1 MNKKVFILMSVGI
14 VFAIIGIIFGSITIY
29 RFCLLQSLYGRIHEN
44 VLKGNYYLKTTVISD
59 DSNSSTEAYYR
70 DGVGKLVAENGVYT
84 WADGEYAY
92 LIDEENK
99 EAYIL
104 NIENENLGL
113 VSYDM
118 FAVLV
123 PGYNKSFFE
132 RLIIAGNIK
141 NTLKQTKDDGKKCY
155 IIKVNDNN
163 VTRTIWLNEKA
174 TPYKGEVVFNNGK
187 IFKYE
192 YNSLIKSVEEEMKE
206 HQKKLKKLNYDEN
219 KEKEINKE
227 YDKKILDIYLS
238 PNNYNM
244 GFKLGNYL
252 KKHPINS
259 VNEFMEN
266 EYLTEKLYSSH
277 IIMIKKLNLERKN
290 KLEELNKNQDVE
302 MVNNLKKKIELCKN
316 QIKTY
321 EKEKQA
327 AIIAKREEIRNNL
340 LMNNMKNGVLSQYK
354 DRQESN
360 QIIDK
365 KIVNQIHNDYGNAI
379 NNGED
384 KSQQFVQEVLI
395 ISGERK

>member
-192 YNSLIKSVEEEMKE
+192 YNIKFNQVT
-206 HQKKLKKLNYDEN
+206 LK
-219 KEKEINKE
+219 
-227 YDKKILDIYLS
+227 S
-238 PNNYNM
+238 
-244 GFKLGNYL
+244 
-252 KKHPINS
+252 
-259 VNEFMEN
+259 
-266 EYLTEKLYSSH
+266 
-277 IIMIKKLNLERKN
+277 
-290 KLEELNKNQDVE
+290 
-302 MVNNLKKKIELCKN
+302 IELPRIDDYKVVNAETNEIIQDPKN
-316 QIKTY
+316 N
-321 EKEKQA
+321 E
-327 AIIAKREEIRNNL
+327 
-340 LMNNMKNGVLSQYK
+340 
-354 DRQESN
+354 
-360 QIIDK
+360 
-365 KIVNQIHNDYGNAI
+365 
-379 NNGED
+379 
-384 KSQQFVQEVLI
+384 
-395 ISGERK
+395 